1 MTSDFCQNFK
11 ILFLR
16 SFQVG
21 SIIWTWVQ
29 CSVIVEIWGFE
40 MELDLN
46 KLLWKKVSIVQYIE
60 QSGKEDYIVHYSAL
74 YT

>member
-1 MTSDFCQNFK
+1 
-11 ILFLR
+11 
-16 SFQVG
+16 
-21 SIIWTWVQ
+21 
-29 CSVIVEIWGFE
+29 VIVEIWGFE